1 LSNDIDPLIR
11 SLVRNQNP
19 DGGWSYV
26 LGTSWT
32 EPTCYAVLALRS
44 AGDQSGSAARGHE
57 WILKQQRLD
66 GGWAPQPV
74 VAQSTWV
81 TSLASLTLVDDHPN
95 NEAWAHS
102 IRWLCSQ
109 FGQQSRAVDR
119 LRAWLF
125 GSDATRSEPAGWP
138 WVPGTASWVTPTVMT
153 IVALSKASEDSFEP
167 NNEGALRIATR
178 VRQGQQFLL
187 SRRCADGGWN
197 HGGTSFRSESAVSYP
212 EMTGMAL
219 IGLQNI
225 SVANLDR
232 TLDRAQS
239 LLTSSGSSEGTSWL
253 QIALAS
259 HKRRFDGSNAYP
271 VRTNYDL
278 SLRILADAALNG
290 RNVFSL
296 AHP

>member
-11 SLVRNQNP
+11 TLVRNQNP
-19 DGGWSYV
+19 DGGWGYAS
-26 LGTSWT
+26 GTSWT
-32 EPTCYAVLALRS
+32 EPTCYAVLALRTI
-44 AGDQSGSAARGHE
+44 GDRSGSAARGQE
-57 WILKQQRLD
+57 WILKQQRPD

-81 TSLASLTLVDDHPN
+81 TSLASLALADDRSNHG
-95 NEAWAHS
+95 AWARS
-102 IRWLCSQ
+102 IQWLGAQ
-109 FGQQSRAVDR
+109 FGRQSPSVDR

-125 GSDATRSEPAGWP
+125 GSGATRSEPAGWP

-153 IVALSKASEDSFEP
+153 IVALSKASEISK
-167 NNEGALRIATR
+167 EGAHR
-178 VRQGQQFLL
+178 VREGQEFLL

-212 EMTGMAL
+212 ETTGMAL

-225 SVANLDR
+225 PIANLDR

-239 LLTSSGSSEGTSWL
+239 SLTTSGSSEATSWL

-259 HKRRFDGSNAYP
+259 HKRRFDGFTAYP
-271 VRTNYDL
+271 FRTNYDL
-278 SLRILADAALNG
+278 SLRILADEAQNEKNA
-290 RNVFSL
+290 FSL
-296 AHP
+296 VHP